1 MAAITDLPSLRAA
14 IIDWVARTDLT
25 DAVID
30 LFIDAAESEILNG
43 VFGPDGRVIVP
54 PLRCHRMEIR
64 NGAFAVTGTYTPLP
78 VGFIGFRTVKLVG
91 NPNAR
96 MDYVT
101 PEFFNATYLSTDT
114 TSDVPA
120 YTIEGGE
127 LRTGGGVGLGDTLDI
142 TYFKTPDQ
150 LTLNTTN
157 WILANYPLT
166 YLYGA
171 LRHLGIY
178 TGMDGRLGFFQG
190 AFISSLMSIH
200 SKEQGIRFS
209 GTSLQVQTIGVTR
222 T

>member
-1 MAAITDLPSLRAA
+1 MAAITDLASLQAA

-25 DAVID
+25 NDTVN

-43 VFGPDGRVIVP
+43 VFDPTGRVVVP

-64 NGAFAVTGTYTPLP
+64 DGAFAITGTYTPLP
-78 VGFIGFRTVKLVG
+78 TGFVGFRAVKLVG
-91 NPNAR
+91 TPNKA
-96 MDYVT
+96 MNFVT
-101 PEFFNATYLSTDT
+101 PEFFNTTYLSTDT
-114 TSDVPA
+114 TTEIPV

-127 LRTGGGVGLGDTLDI
+127 LRVGGGIGAGDTLDI
-142 TYFKTPDQ
+142 TYFKSPDQ
-150 LTLNTTN
+150 LTLNTSN

-178 TGMDGRLGFFQG
+178 TGMDARLGFFQG
-190 AFISSLMSIH
+190 AFISALMSLH

-209 GTSLQVQTIGVTR
+209 GTSLQVQTVGVTK